1 MKEKNNCFYNKE
13 KSHFLQFVSRHQ
25 YSLVWIGLYLFLI
38 SSGSRFDWLI
48 SLISSTIAIC
58 FMLFLDRFVR
68 CVLIPK
74 LLVAHRQMYY
84 YVASLGA
91 VIFLVWLSI
100 HSEIFIFTTLLRHHL
115 VSFPDEINKPELIY
129 PIFKMVIL
137 FLGTFTVTTISYLLS
152 QTKEATRKND
162 MLKNEKLDMELRYLK
177 AQINPHF
184 LFNALNNIYS
194 LVYTNDENAAESILK
209 LSEMLRYVTD
219 ECQTD
224 KISISKEVKY
234 IENYIDFQLMRMEG
248 VPDIEFRKEIRNPEF
263 KLPPMIFQ
271 PLIENCFKHSRLESN
286 QKGYIRISI
295 VQTDKEL
302 TFITE
307 NSQSACVF
315 NKQQERGGIGIG
327 NVQKRLAL
335 AYGKNFTFHIENN
348 SHFYKTELK
357 IKL

>member
-1 MKEKNNCFYNKE
+1 MKEK
-13 KSHFLQFVSRHQ
+13 SPFLQFIARHQ
-25 YSLVWIGLYLFLI
+25 YALVWLGVYLFLI
-38 SSGSRFDWLI
+38 SSGSRFDWLV
-48 SLISSTIAIC
+48 SVISSTIAIAC
-58 FMLFLDRFVR
+58 MLFLDRFVR
-68 CVLIPK
+68 CVLIKK
-74 LLVAHRQMYY
+74 LLRPHRQILYY
-84 YVASLGA
+84 GASLVF
-91 VIFLVWLSI
+91 VIFLVWFAVRLEVSI
-100 HSEIFIFTTLLRHHL
+100 FQWLLEHHL
-115 VSFPDEINKPELIY
+115 VSFPEEVKRPDLIY
-129 PIFKMVIL
+129 PVFKMVTL
-137 FLGTFTVTTISYLLS
+137 FLGTFTVTTVSYLLS
-152 QTKEATRKND
+152 QTKEASKKND
-162 MLKNEKLDMELRYLK
+162 LLKNEKLDMELRYLK

-234 IENYIDFQLMRMEG
+234 INNYIDFQLMRMEKH
-248 VPDIEFRKEIRNPEF
+248 PNIEFHKEIRNPDF

-286 QKGYIRISI
+286 QKGFIRISLI
-295 VQTDKEL
+295 QTEKEL
-302 TFITE
+302 TFVTE

-315 NKQQERGGIGIG
+315 NKQSERGGIGVM
-327 NVQKRLAL
+327 NVQKRLQL
-335 AYGKNFTFHIENN
+335 AYGKNFTFHVENN

>member
-1 MKEKNNCFYNKE
+1 MHRNNYLYTKE
-13 KSHFLQFVSRHQ
+13 KSHFLQFISRHQ
-25 YSLVWIGLYLFLI
+25 YSLVWIGVYLFLFA
-38 SSGSRFDWLI
+38 SGSRFDWVI
-48 SLISSTIAIC
+48 SLISSTICIS

-68 CVLIPK
+68 CILIPK
-74 LLVAHRQMYY
+74 LLIPHRQLFYY
-84 YVASLGA
+84 AASLAFVTTMVWVA
-91 VIFLVWLSI
+91 VHF
-100 HSEIFIFTTLLRHHL
+100 EIFIFTILIEHKL
-115 VSFPDEINKPELIY
+115 VELPEEMNRPQLIY

-137 FLGTFTVTTISYLLS
+137 FLGTFTITTVSYLLS
-152 QTKEATRKND
+152 QTKEAGRKND
-162 MLKNEKLDMELRYLK
+162 LLKNEKLDMELRYLK

-234 IENYIDFQLMRMEG
+234 IENFIDFQLMRMEES
-248 VPDIEFRKEIRNPEF
+248 PDIEFRKQICNPEF
-263 KLPPMIFQ
+263 KMPPMIFQ
-271 PLIENCFKHSRLESN
+271 PLIENCFKHSRLETN
-286 QKGYIRISI
+286 KNGYIRIAI
-295 VQTDKEL
+295 IQTEKEL
-302 TFITE
+302 TFVTE

-327 NVQKRLAL
+327 NVQKRLQL
-335 AYGKNFTFHIENN
+335 AYGKNFTFHVENN